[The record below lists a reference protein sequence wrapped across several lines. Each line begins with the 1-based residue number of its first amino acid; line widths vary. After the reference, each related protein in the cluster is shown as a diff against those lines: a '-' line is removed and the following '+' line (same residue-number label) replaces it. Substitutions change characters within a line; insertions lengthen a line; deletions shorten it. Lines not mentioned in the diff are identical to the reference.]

1 MRAKEPSPTLSSEE
15 LEDLQL
21 FLKDWLRHAGRTQA
35 DLRRALRATSIRMPV
50 LVSELQ
56 RIHSQ
61 QGLRGLAEQLCQI
74 ETLWYGET
82 IDDPSSPISLGLQ
95 GSDPMDQLDL
105 LLDEIR
111 TASDSED
118 SSAGLFPRQDEPA

>member
-74 ETLWYGET
+74 ETLWYGES
-82 IDDPSSPISLGLQ
+82 IDDPSSSISLGLR
-95 GSDPMDQLDL
+95 GSDPLDQLDL

-118 SSAGLFPRQDEPA
+118 ASAALFPRQDEPA

>member
-1 MRAKEPSPTLSSEE
+1 MCAKEPSPTLSSEE
-15 LEDLQL
+15 LDDLQL

-74 ETLWYGET
+74 ETLWVGEEAA
-82 IDDPSSPISLGLQ
+82 
-95 GSDPMDQLDL
+95 DPMDQLDL

-111 TASDSED
+111 TASED
-118 SSAGLFPRQDEPA
+118 ASGAFFPRQDEPA

>member
-56 RIHSQ
+56 RIHAQ

-74 ETLWYGET
+74 ETLWHGEESP
-82 IDDPSSPISLGLQ
+82 DPTAN
-95 GSDPMDQLDL
+95 PMDQLDL

-111 TASDSED
+111 SASED
-118 SSAGLFPRQDEPA
+118 PSAAFFPRQDEPA

>member
-56 RIHSQ
+56 RIHSL

-74 ETLWYGET
+74 ETLWYGE
-82 IDDPSSPISLGLQ
+82 DFDAPSTPANPGVR
-95 GSDPMDQLDL
+95 GADPMDQLDL

-111 TASDSED
+111 AASEE
-118 SSAGLFPRQDEPA
+118 SSAAYLPRQDELT

>member
-15 LEDLQL
+15 LDDLQL

-74 ETLWYGET
+74 ETLWYGE
-82 IDDPSSPISLGLQ
+82 DSDAPSSPGTSGLG
-95 GSDPMDQLDL
+95 GADPMDQLDL

-111 TASDSED
+111 TASEEASP
-118 SSAGLFPRQDEPA
+118 AFFPRQDERT

>member
-56 RIHSQ
+56 RIHAQ

-74 ETLWYGET
+74 ETLWYGEESV
-82 IDDPSSPISLGLQ
+82 DPSRPGAAGLG
-95 GSDPMDQLDL
+95 GADPMDQLDL

-111 TASDSED
+111 TASEE
-118 SSAGLFPRQDEPA
+118 SSAAFFPRQDELT